1 MDESR
6 PGREAADERIA
17 DFAATLAA
25 MGVNGAPWAR
35 QYLEVSAE
43 QLPQI
48 LGPTGAIVLVAYSP
62 EVGVVLSLGASVSKV
77 LTSDEQREVMDGL
90 LESGLRHLREGD
102 ENLNIGFTVEQGDQ
116 EPED

>member
-25 MGVNGAPWAR
+25 MGVEPGKWA
-35 QYLEVSAE
+35 QEFLTISAE
-43 QLPQI
+43 QIPQL
-48 LGPTGAIVLVAYSP
+48 LGRTGAIVLVAYSP
-62 EVGVVLSLGASVSKV
+62 EVGVVISLGASVGQVMSAE
-77 LTSDEQREVMDGL
+77 EQREVIEGI
-90 LESGLRHLREGD
+90 LEAGLRNVRTGI
-102 ENLNIGFTVEQGDQ
+102 ENMRIGFVVKQGDQ